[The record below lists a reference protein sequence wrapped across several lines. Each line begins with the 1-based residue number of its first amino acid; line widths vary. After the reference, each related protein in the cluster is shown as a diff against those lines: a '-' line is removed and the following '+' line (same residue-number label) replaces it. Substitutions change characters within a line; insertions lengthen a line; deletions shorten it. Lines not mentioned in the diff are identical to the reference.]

1 VSVIA
6 IDGPAGAGKSTVAAA
21 LARALGWSYLDTGA
35 MYRAVALA
43 ALRAG
48 TDLDDGAAVAR
59 VARAAV
65 IEVDDGTVR
74 LDGADVT
81 DEIRSGRVTGA
92 APRVAA
98 LREVRDVLVERQR
111 TIGERSDVV
120 MEGRDIGAQVVPDAA
135 LKVYLTASLDERA
148 RRRLD
153 QTGTPDAT
161 REDVA
166 AALARR
172 DEIDASRAASPLA
185 RAPDAV
191 VVDTTD
197 LGVDDVVRRILLEL
211 ERARAR

>member
-1 VSVIA
+1 MSVIA

-48 TDLDDGAAVAR
+48 TDLGDGAAVAR
-59 VARAAV
+59 VARAAE

-81 DEIRSGRVTGA
+81 DEIRSGPVTSA

-135 LKVYLTASLDERA
+135 LKVYLTATLDERA

-197 LGVDDVVRRILLEL
+197 LGVDDVVRRILFEL

>member
-1 VSVIA
+1 
-6 IDGPAGAGKSTVAAA
+6 
-21 LARALGWSYLDTGA
+21 